1 VIFYSRK
8 QLIELLEIDEGFVAT
23 LEREEILV
31 CDAPDAVS
39 GEFSDRMLERARVAR
54 TLMRDL
60 EINLEGTAVIVRL
73 REEIAGLHR
82 ERASLL
88 ARLQALERGE

>member
-8 QLIELLEIDEGFVAT
+8 QLLELLEIDDGFVAT
-23 LEREEILV
+23 LEREEIV
-31 CDAPDAVS
+31 FRDGPDAAS
-39 GEFSDRMLERARVAR
+39 GEYSDRMLERARVAR

-60 EINLEGTAVIVRL
+60 EVNLEGTAVIVRL

-82 ERASLL
+82 ERESLL
-88 ARLQALERGE
+88 ARLSVLERK

>member
-8 QLIELLEIDEGFVAT
+8 QLIELLEIDEGFLHT

-31 CDAPDAVS
+31 QDGPEPGSA
-39 GEFSDRMLERARVAR
+39 EFSDRMLERVRVAR

-60 EINLEGTAVIVRL
+60 EVNLEGTAVIVRM
-73 REEIAGLHR
+73 REETAGLHR
-82 ERASLL
+82 ELAALR
-88 ARLQALERGE
+88 ARLNALEGK